1 MNHPTRLR
9 FLVVVAVVLML
20 LPAPAGHADPAALE
34 IPGALATGALLP
46 GDPIP
51 PGKAANPSQGS
62 LKVIVESV
70 HERTPR
76 QYSVLA
82 TRVELWIAERRLAAL
97 SKNDAGV
104 SDLRHRRLFEFEPIL
119 MPPGYRFLTVRAYRE
134 GPLSRDEKWKGK
146 TVQFGIHP
154 GRETRLFIRL
164 PFHVW

>member
-1 MNHPTRLR
+1 MKHPNHPR
-9 FLVVVAVVLML
+9 FLAVVAVL
-20 LPAPAGHADPAALE
+20 LLLAAPAGHGQSPALE
-34 IPGALATGALLP
+34 VPELLATGSLLP

-51 PGKAANPSQGS
+51 TGTVADPTQGS

-70 HERTPR
+70 YERTPR
-76 QYSVLA
+76 QYSALA

-97 SKNDAGV
+97 DKDEAGV
-104 SDLRHRRLFEFEPIL
+104 SDLRHRRLFEFQPIL

-134 GPLSRDEKWKGK
+134 GPLSRDGKWKGK
-146 TVQFGIHP
+146 TVQFGIHA

>member
-9 FLVVVAVVLML
+9 FLVLAAVL
-20 LPAPAGHADPAALE
+20 LLLAAPGGRADPAPLE
-34 IPGALATGALLP
+34 IPGFLATDAMLP

-51 PGKAANPSQGS
+51 TGTVADPAQGS

-70 HERTPR
+70 YERTPL

-82 TRVELWIAERRLAAL
+82 TRVELWIAERRLATL
-97 SKNDAGV
+97 SKDEAGV

-146 TVQFGIHP
+146 TVQFGIHA

>member
-1 MNHPTRLR
+1 MKHPNHPR
-9 FLVVVAVVLML
+9 FLVVVAVL
-20 LPAPAGHADPAALE
+20 LLLAAPAGRGQSPALE
-34 IPGALATGALLP
+34 VPELPATGTLLP

-51 PGKAANPSQGS
+51 TGAVADPAQGS

-70 HERTPR
+70 YERTPR
-76 QYSVLA
+76 QYSGLA
-82 TRVELWIAERRLAAL
+82 TRVELWIAERRLATLA
-97 SKNDAGV
+97 KDEAGV

-134 GPLSRDEKWKGK
+134 GPLSRDEKWKGR
-146 TVQFGIHP
+146 TVQFGIHA